1 LSSETKLVQDY
12 EAIRRREYELISGLL
27 EVLPRVDHLDEARI
41 NQVRDALFHAD
52 HPFLMVFVG
61 PFSAGKSSLINALL
75 GKSDLLPVGPIPTTD
90 RIAILRYGEQAQR
103 MNSGGEFDT
112 VFYPSPLLQKVSL
125 VDTPGLQSVMQRHE
139 ATTRAFLHRSDLVFL
154 TMLAT
159 QAMTASNL
167 EYLQTLKQYGKKVIL
182 LISQADLLSAD
193 EAEKVKVYVQEQSQI
208 HLGYKPDLWLVSS
221 HKAMDARRIPADN
234 VGDALGQ
241 ALGGGKQNDIPVPQG
256 VVNADLWRASGLWQ
270 FEHYIDQQ
278 LGDVD
283 RLKQK
288 LQTPLQIIQS
298 ANTLALNAVRAN
310 QSIIDTYQGIGDNIE
325 QQLAV
330 SKREQEK
337 LVKETIT
344 EAREKFTHTAERG
357 NKVIGDTFALSQSF
371 KTVLRG
377 VSELFMIGRILRT
390 MRGKSEI
397 DEAFDAQKVFEPLN
411 ELGPVVDK
419 LGPRLEGKDTQ
430 DIDGLVKYAQ
440 REITSLPAAI
450 QSKVIGAIQAPLQ
463 YDRSALQSIRT
474 DLNRIEDSARQAE
487 THRIQQSLYNSLLTL
502 GVCLVIMVAFL
513 VGVVIL
519 RGPWG
524 NTLENDTVPLILI
537 LVLVGLIL
545 GSVGVMPLFGAG
557 HQREYTKRLLKLQN
571 DYADTLA
578 RAADKQVEYGMRQRR
593 EAIAPLMRLIEAQTT
608 IQREQVTKLQKAQ
621 QEMIQIES
629 DLTTFG
635 KKNILGM

>member
-241 ALGGGKQNDIPVPQG
+241 ALGGGKQSDIPVPQG